1 MPETPPAGT
10 AKDPVVSQSL
20 SLLLLV
26 SSLLLLITLLWSLYD
41 EAYSQRPWKSYQDRF
56 VKQYIAFLRKTIPE
70 QAEREKQIRELA
82 EFQRLTADL
91 EAAESAVASE
101 VAEVDR
107 EINQVLNQL
116 EKRGAN
122 TAADQPMVRAVQEG
136 NPAIPRFLPSTAWL
150 RTPIF

>member
-70 QAEREKQIRELA
+70 QAEREKQIRGTT
-82 EFQRLTADL
+82 EFQKL
-91 EAAESAVASE
+91 EEQREETRKAV
-101 VAEVDR
+101 D
-107 EINQVLNQL
+107 
-116 EKRGAN
+116 
-122 TAADQPMVRAVQEG
+122 P
-136 NPAIPRFLPSTAWL
+136 
-150 RTPIF
+150 